1 MLNLGWGSRRWLHAN
16 SGRVWG
22 RPLHSWRF
30 HGIHEWNE
38 VHDQVRAKEAKHRN
52 RNWSFHSCP
61 GTENM
66 TSPRNTTVPITTPAV
81 GGTRPAPGP
90 TWLGSLQQ
98 RGKKLIKTSKYSF
111 ITVEIEET
119 THWKAGRRSRWCWFP
134 NKVCLKRITK
144 LSTHSIPMRLNMWSY
159 RGIHQILESY
169 RWARI
174 DKFLR
179 QKCRIYKFSQQKC
192 RIYTFWRQKC
202 RIYNFLR

>member
-61 GTENM
+61 GTEKM
-66 TSPRNTTVPITTPAV
+66 TSPRSTTVPITTPAV

-98 RGKKLIKTSKYSF
+98 RGKKLVKTSKYSF
-111 ITVEIEET
+111 ITVGIEET
-119 THWKAGRRSRWCWFP
+119 THWTAGRRCRWCWFP
-134 NKVCLKRITK
+134 SKVCLENTINHKAA
-144 LSTHSIPMRLNMWSY
+144 LSWKN
-159 RGIHQILESY
+159 
-169 RWARI
+169 
-174 DKFLR
+174 
-179 QKCRIYKFSQQKC
+179 
-192 RIYTFWRQKC
+192 
-202 RIYNFLR
+202 